1 MKKIIRLTEA
11 DLTRIVRRVITEN
24 KIDEMMDVSSDS
36 DYYNQR
42 RSETSLPQD
51 DLSVLISTATNW
63 CREKMGSELG
73 TMSGSELEERKGDN
87 DCYNVE
93 LLKRKYYR

>member
-1 MKKIIRLTEA
+1 MKKIIRLTET
-11 DLTRIVRRVITEN
+11 DLTKIVRRVIMKN
-24 KIDEMMDVSSDS
+24 KINEMMDVSSDS
-36 DYYNQR
+36 DYYKQR

-51 DLSVLISTATNW
+51 DLSVLISAASSW
-63 CREKMGSELG
+63 CRDKTENNLG
-73 TMSGSELEERKGDN
+73 TMSGHELEVKKGDN

>member
-1 MKKIIRLTEA
+1 MKKIIKLTER

-36 DYYNQR
+36 DYYKQR
-42 RSETSLPQD
+42 KSEVSIPQD
-51 DLSVLISTATNW
+51 DLSVLISTASNW
-63 CREKMGSELG
+63 CRQRINDLG
-73 TMSGSELEERKGDN
+73 TMSGSDLEGNKGND

-93 LLKRKYYR
+93 ILRRQYYR